1 MGIIRDSFIIFKN
14 WADAINALPDEYQLE
29 AYKALAEYGTTGV
42 VPENISAV
50 TKAMLISFSVCME
63 NSIVRYNNAVE
74 NGKKGGAPIGNQN
87 ARKKRTEADVE
98 PSETAEQPETIENN
112 LNQPETI
119 KTIETIEVIEN
130 NPEQPKTSEN
140 NLNVNVN
147 VNDNVNVKI
156 EDYYVK
162 NKKKT
167 LSYERAKESE
177 VSSLSFERES
187 ESENEVCKGKSKKFV
202 KPMLEEVQ
210 AYCAERGNGIDP
222 EGFIAFYESKG
233 WKIGNQPMKNWK
245 AAVVTWEKK
254 RKNESAPPGNNK
266 KYDDRGLDV
275 LAKLYK
281 KYDKEE
287 KENES

>member
-1 MGIIRDSFIIFKN
+1 MGKESSVKQISYMVIQGWMVTDLHLKGNELLVYAIIYGFTQTEVKAFNGRLQYLADWTNSTKQGVIKCLKSLVEKGYIIKE
-14 WADAINALPDEYQLE
+14 DKCINGVKFCEYYTTKFNEVLNKVEWGIKQSLP
-29 AYKALAEYGTTGV
+29 
-42 VPENISAV
+42 
-50 TKAMLISFSVCME
+50 
-63 NSIVRYNNAVE
+63 NN
-74 NGKKGGAPIGNQN
+74 
-87 ARKKRTEADVE
+87 
-98 PSETAEQPETIENN
+98 
-112 LNQPETI
+112 
-119 KTIETIEVIEN
+119 
-130 NPEQPKTSEN
+130 
-140 NLNVNVN
+140 
-147 VNDNVNVKI
+147 I
-156 EDYYVK
+156 EDNIEDNIYT
-162 NKKKT
+162 KKT
-167 LSYERAKESE
+167 LSYERVKESKT
-177 VSSLSFERES
+177 SSLSFERES

-202 KPMLEEVQ
+202 KPTLEEVQ